1 MSVTSTLS
9 DDNKTLTMNIN
20 GRFDVSSYDEFSAS
34 YHKVE
39 GQDLTY
45 VIDMEETDYV
55 DSSALGMM
63 LLLRERAGGEDADI
77 SIVNANSEIKKILA
91 VANFHH
97 MFKVE

>member
-1 MSVTSTLS
+1 MSVTSQLAE
-9 DDNKTLTMNIN
+9 DGKTLTMKIS

-39 GQDLTY
+39 GQDISY
-45 VIDMEETDYV
+45 VIDMSETDYV

-63 LLLRERAGGEDADI
+63 LLLRERAGGENANI
-77 SIVNANSEIKKILA
+77 SISNANSEIKKILA